1 MNVVFWGTPEFAL
14 PMLDAMES
22 EGHQLVG
29 VVTQPDRPAGRGR
42 KIRQSPVKEWAAE
55 YGYRVLQPERPRG
68 PEFMAELAE
77 LSPEISVV
85 AAYGHILIQDVL
97 DLPLH
102 GSINVHASLL
112 PAYRGAAPINWAIA
126 NGESETGVTIM
137 RMVRAMDAGP
147 IILQA
152 SEPIGPD
159 DTASHMTARL
169 AELGAE
175 LLVEALALIEA
186 GAAEEVEQDHAAATF
201 APKVD
206 RGAARIDWARTA
218 EQVGCHIRGMDRV
231 PGAWTTLEGQPVK
244 LFGPTPRAG
253 EPDDRNGDEPGT
265 VRRADPDNGLWVTS
279 GDGLVSV
286 TEVQPAGKT
295 RMAAIDWIRGR
306 GVAVGQRFE

>member
-1 MNVVFWGTPEFAL
+1 MNVLFWGTPEFAL

-42 KIRQSPVKEWAAE
+42 KIRRSAVKEWAAE
-55 YGYRVLQPERPRG
+55 YGYTVLQPERPRG
-68 PEFMAELAE
+68 PEFMSELE
-77 LSPEISVV
+77 RLSPDISVV
-85 AAYGHILIQDVL
+85 AAYGHILIEEVL
-97 DLPLH
+97 DLPQH

-126 NGESETGVTIM
+126 NGEAETGVTIM

-159 DTASHMTARL
+159 DTAAHVTARL

-186 GAAEEVEQDHAAATF
+186 GVAEEEEQDHDAATF
-201 APKVD
+201 APKLD
-206 RGAARIDWARTA
+206 RAAARVEWSRTA
-218 EQVGCHIRGMDRV
+218 EEVGCHIRGMDRV
-231 PGAWTTLEGQPVK
+231 PGAWSTLGGEPVK
-244 LFGPTPRAG
+244 LFRPTPLAG
-253 EPDDRNGDEPGT
+253 GHAVEAGR
-265 VRRADPDNGLWVTS
+265 VVIADPEE
-279 GDGLVSV
+279 GLVVASGAGLV
-286 TEVQPAGKT
+286 RIAHVQPSGKT
-295 RMAAIDWIRGR
+295 RMSAEDWIRGR
-306 GVAVGQRFE
+306 GVAEGQRFE